1 MPAPAQATLIEIV
14 NIVAQS
20 VGHPKTTD
28 VASSQ
33 DEAILRLAYYANTAC
48 TELVYMWDWQVL
60 SKTCI
65 LPIEADTPN
74 QKEKA
79 FDLPADFKSMT
90 DDTHWDRSTLLPA
103 IGPVNPQDW
112 QWLVVRNTQIT
123 TRFLWRLRDGKVW
136 IKSPPP
142 PGAPEDFSFE
152 YKSKYWAVD
161 GVTAEAKES
170 MNQNSDYHIFPWQLV
185 ILYTRAKWF
194 ENEGFDAT
202 AAFNDFNRAFQYE
215 TGTDKGATALNLVP
229 GQGYPYL
236 NAIKNIPDT
245 GYGSAY

>member
-1 MPAPAQATLIEIV
+1 MAAQPQTTLIEIV
-14 NIVAQS
+14 NIVAGS
-20 VGHPKTTD
+20 VGLPKTTD

-48 TELVYMWDWQVL
+48 TELIYMFDWQAL
-60 SKTCI
+60 SKTAI
-65 LPIEADTPN
+65 IPIEGDTPA
-74 QKEKA
+74 QREKA
-79 FDLPADFKSMT
+79 FDLPVDFKSMT

-103 IGPVNPQDW
+103 IGPVNAQDW

-123 TRFLWRLRDGKVW
+123 TRFLWRIRDRKLW

-161 GVTAEAKES
+161 GVSGEPKET
-170 MNQNSDYHIFPWQLV
+170 MNQNSDYHIYPWQLV
-185 ILYTRAKWF
+185 VLFTRAKWF

-202 AAFNDFNRAFQYE
+202 GAVNDFNKAFQYE

-229 GQGYPYL
+229 GQGYPYI
-236 NAIKNIPDT
+236 NATKNIPDT
-245 GYGSAY
+245 GFGSAY